1 MWMHALFL
9 HDRMMVMSDDTT
21 NHQPHAGNFSSEQFG
36 TVRNDS
42 ESFGSVRNG
51 SEEVGSIRNLS
62 EELERVEKYTLTVRE
77 VARMFEEA
85 DVSRTERSIVKWCTP
100 NPHGMPRLMCQF
112 EPNERRWLIT
122 EESVRIAIAEEIVKQ
137 RELEA
142 RNPQAPEQPGT
153 AEGYDERTREV
164 KREERT
170 NEGAFERTTFEDEVT
185 TAAKDKKIR
194 ELEFQLR
201 DEQIVSRAKDI
212 ALDRMEKERKDL
224 LDQVVRWSH
233 QVGVLE
239 TKLLQIEGPKQVH
252 ENEKS
257 FAHVSYVTDVPNGSE
272 QQENESAQ
280 RGEQGNIISDEH
292 GITQ

>member
-1 MWMHALFL
+1 MHALFL

-21 NHQPHAGNFSSEQFG
+21 NHQPHAGNSSSEQFG

-42 ESFGSVRNG
+42 EPFGSIRNG
-51 SEEVGSIRNLS
+51 SEEVGSIPNLS

-85 DVSRTERSIVKWCTP
+85 GMSRTERSIVKWCTP

-112 EPNERRWLIT
+112 EQNERRWLIT
-122 EESVRIAIAEEIVKQ
+122 EESVRIVIAEEIVKQ
-137 RELEA
+137 RELKA

-153 AEGYDERTREV
+153 AEDHDERTREV
-164 KREERT
+164 TREART
-170 NEGAFERTTFEDEVT
+170 HESASERTTFEDEVT
-185 TAAKDKKIR
+185 TAAKDKRIR

-212 ALDRMEKERKDL
+212 VIEQLEKDRKYL
-224 LDQVVRWSH
+224 LDQATGWSR

-239 TKLLQIEGPKQVH
+239 TKLLQIEGPKQAH
-252 ENEKS
+252 EEEKS
-257 FAHVSYVTDVPNGSE
+257 FVHVSYIADVPNGSDQHGDDPE
-272 QQENESAQ
+272 H
-280 RGEQGNIISDEH
+280 RGEQGNRNEQGDNTM
-292 GITQ
+292 TQ

>member
-1 MWMHALFL
+1 MHAPSL

-21 NHQPHAGNFSSEQFG
+21 IHQPHAGNFSSEPFG
-36 TVRNDS
+36 TVRNGA
-42 ESFGSVRNG
+42 ERFGSIRNG
-51 SEEVGSIRNLS
+51 SEEVGSIPNLS

-77 VARMFEEA
+77 VARMFEEEG
-85 DVSRTERSIVKWCTP
+85 VLRTERSIVKWCTP
-100 NPHGMPRLMCQF
+100 NPHGVPRLMCQF

-137 RELEA
+137 RELQA
-142 RNPQAPEQPGT
+142 RNTQAPKQPGT
-153 AEGYDERTREV
+153 AEGHDERKREV
-164 KREERT
+164 MREERT
-170 NEGAFERTTFEDEVT
+170 HEGASERTTFEDEVT

-224 LDQVVRWSH
+224 LDQVVKWSH

-239 TKLLQIEGPKQVH
+239 TKLLQIEAPKQVH
-252 ENEKS
+252 EDGKS
-257 FAHVSYVTDVPNGSE
+257 FVHVSYVADVPNGSE
-272 QQENESAQ
+272 QHEGDPAQ
-280 RGEQGNIISDEH
+280 RGEQGNSNEQ
-292 GITQ
+292 GGNTMTQ